1 MNNLIKAIIGV
12 VALVIVLVLSGLF
25 YIVDETEQAVIT
37 FFGEPVTIILG
48 SLPDDLRADFEKD
61 LAAYEAENNTKI
73 TIKQGAGLYTK
84 IPFLEKV
91 MLLEDRILEY
101 DSEPTD
107 IVTRDK
113 KHMLV
118 DNFAR
123 WRIVSPLRFIQT
135 VRTENGAQSRLD
147 DIIYSVLREQL
158 AMSELVEIVRTD
170 NSIASLD
177 EHIKTGREAIMKS
190 VTQKGDAAARRYGI
204 QVIDVRIKRADLPKE
219 NLNAVFGR
227 MREERSRI
235 SKQYRSEGEEQAA
248 KIRAETDRDVKIMLA
263 EAYKNAETIKGRGDG
278 EAAAIYA
285 NAYGSNEE
293 FYKFLQSLEVIE
305 RSTMS
310 TDQLIMSTTGG
321 VYKYLKQ

>member
-1 MNNLIKAIIGV
+1 MNNLIKVIIGV
-12 VALVIVLVLSGLF
+12 VALVILLVLSGLF
-25 YIVDETEQAVIT
+25 YIIGETEQAVIT
-37 FFGEPVTIILG
+37 FFGEPVTIVLG
-48 SLPDDLRADFEKD
+48 SLPDNLRADFDKDLDAYQAEKD
-61 LAAYEAENNTKI
+61 KKI
-73 TIKQGAGLYTK
+73 TVKQGAGLYMK
-84 IPFLEKV
+84 IPFVEKV
-91 MLLEDRILEY
+91 ILLEDRILEY

-113 KHMLV
+113 KHLLV

-158 AMSELVEIVRTD
+158 AMSDLVEIVRTD
-170 NSIASLD
+170 NSSASLS
-177 EHIKTGREAIMKS
+177 EHIKTGREAIMQT
-190 VTQKGDAAARRYGI
+190 VTQKSDAAARRYGI

-235 SKQYRSEGEEQAA
+235 SKQYRSEGEEEAA
-248 KIRAETDRDVKIMLA
+248 KIRAETDRDIKIILA
-263 EAYKNAETIKGRGDG
+263 EAYKEAETTKGRGDG

-285 NAYGSNEE
+285 NAYGSHEE
-293 FYKFLQSLEVIE
+293 FYKFVQSLEVIE
-305 RSTMS
+305 RSTMP
-310 TDQLIMSTTGG
+310 TDQLIMSTKGG
-321 VYKYLKQ
+321 VYKYLR